1 MKTVSLRNRTINE
14 RELSQK
20 DNRNLYLL
28 QEGFI
33 SEENCG
39 TMNDRGKC
47 YHQTLIQLDFEKR
60 KNSQKEK
67 ETKLKNPLFFV
78 NPTRILIKNIG
89 FSFIYQI
96 IHRSFHN

>member
-33 SEENCG
+33 SEENRG

-60 KNSQKEK
+60 KNS
-67 ETKLKNPLFFV
+67 
-78 NPTRILIKNIG
+78 
-89 FSFIYQI
+89 
-96 IHRSFHN
+96 

>member
-1 MKTVSLRNRTINE
+1 MRNRTINE

-33 SEENCG
+33 SEENRG

-78 NPTRILIKNIG
+78 NPTLILIKNR
-89 FSFIYQI
+89 IYLYHPFCQL
-96 IHRSFHN
+96 